1 MPEMRFHIRWPDGSR
16 DACYSPSLVIKDHL
30 AVGQDYPLDEFLTLS
45 RLALGTASERV
56 RQLYGFPCGRAEA
69 QIARLEET
77 ARRQEPGTVHVEA
90 FEE

>member
-16 DACYSPSLVIKDHL
+16 DACYSPSLAIKDHL
-30 AVGQDYPLDEFLTLS
+30 AVGQDYALDEFLALT
-45 RLALGTASERV
+45 RLALSSASERV
-56 RQLYGFPCGRAEA
+56 RARYGFPCGRTEA
-69 QIARLEET
+69 LLGRLEET

>member
-16 DACYSPSLVIKDHL
+16 DACYSPTLVIKQHL
-30 AVGQDYPLDEFLTLS
+30 AVGQDYALDEFLALT
-45 RLALGTASERV
+45 RLALGSASARVQER
-56 RQLYGFPCGRAEA
+56 YGFPCGRAEA
-69 QIARLEET
+69 QLARIEET